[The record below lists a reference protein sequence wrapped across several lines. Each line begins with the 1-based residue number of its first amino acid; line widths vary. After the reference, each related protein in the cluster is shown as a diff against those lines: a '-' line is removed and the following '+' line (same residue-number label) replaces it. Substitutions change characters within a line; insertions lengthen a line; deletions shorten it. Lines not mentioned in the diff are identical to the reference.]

1 MADFK
6 NYGQKGVNPDL
17 QYGKK
22 GGRLKYFNDEFFVRD
37 DTDTFYLN
45 VHAKDPTE
53 DTHLT
58 TKRYVDA
65 QVAQSASQNPGFYGV
80 VFEESDGSN
89 SFKSDRLRFL
99 NTDFD
104 IAADVNGKPQV
115 SLSANV
121 AHISD
126 IGPGFYGIKVG
137 ETDGSPIYTGLN
149 GIKFNSDHFYV
160 TQNSSNTDEAIV
172 NLKGS
177 FRDPLFRT
185 QIIGTGASQNIGT
198 PLPASARVQTVK
210 LKVTAAYNN
219 TATISINDGTNT
231 YMSTAEN
238 DPDFTQTFIS
248 ETEGDTVVAG
258 TGQIVA
264 TVGNSPT
271 TGTAVV
277 TIDYRIE

>member
-6 NYGQKGVNPDL
+6 NYGQKGVHADL

-22 GGRLKYFNDEFFVRD
+22 GGRLKYVSDEFFVRD
-37 DTDTFYLN
+37 DTDTFYLKM
-45 VHAKDPTE
+45 HGADPTE
-53 DTHLT
+53 DTHFT
-58 TKRYVDA
+58 TKRYVDDA
-65 QVAQSASQNPGFYGV
+65 TASNPGFYGV

-89 SFKSDRLRFL
+89 TFKSDRLRFL

-104 IAADVNGKPQV
+104 IAADADGKPQV
-115 SLSANV
+115 SLSSTV

-126 IGPGFYGIKVG
+126 IGPGFYGITVG
-137 ETDGSPIYTGLN
+137 ETDGTPIYTGLT
-149 GIKFNSDHFYV
+149 GIKFNSNDFYV
-160 TQNSSNTDEAIV
+160 TQNAGNTDEAII

-198 PLPASARVQTVK
+198 VLPTSARVQTVK
-210 LKVTAAYNN
+210 LKITTAYDNS
-219 TATISINDGTNT
+219 ATISINDGTNT
-231 YMSTAEN
+231 YMAATEN
-238 DPDFTQTFIS
+238 DPDFAQTFIS
-248 ETEGDTVVAG
+248 ETDGDTVVAG
-258 TGQIVA
+258 SGQIVA

-271 TGTAVV
+271 TGSAIV